1 MNKRNIEIPL
11 ERSDE
16 AEIFEINDENIA
28 NVRVFTPGE
37 DKPKELIGYQYHVIL
52 ELSRDGMIGLATEL
66 LRTAYDDKEEIFCEL
81 MPSFEGNIRQCM
93 GIVLKPDSC
102 RLSISKQDLG
112 KIKDIK

>member
-1 MNKRNIEIPL
+1 MNKKSIEISL
-11 ERSDE
+11 ELSVE
-16 AEIFEINDENIA
+16 AEVFEINDENLA
-28 NVRVFTPGE
+28 NVRVFIPDG
-37 DKPKELIGYQYHVIL
+37 DKPKELTGYQYHVIL

-81 MPSFEGNIRQCM
+81 MPSYEGHICQYM

-112 KIKDIK
+112 KIEDIK